1 LKFVKDKEKL
11 ALHEIRKFFQEA
23 FLKIEE
29 EELNNSTEQ
38 NNQSQTQNQSQ
49 SQSNRKGSVDTSSH
63 QTARELA
70 SDSIP
75 SNVLDMLDPKDL
87 EAVGIFS
94 HWNVIKKIY

>member
-1 LKFVKDKEKL
+1 MKFVKDKEKL
-11 ALHEIRKFFQEA
+11 ALHEIRKFFQET

-38 NNQSQTQNQSQ
+38 NNQSQNQ

-63 QTARELA
+63 ETARGLA

-87 EAVGIFS
+87 EAV
-94 HWNVIKKIY
+94 